1 MNFLLLLEW
10 FAAFCALGGAILAS
24 GKWLSPNLPW
34 KLWISANILF
44 ICLFFFTEQNGLL
57 TLHLFGLFINSLG
70 LYQHQ
75 HPEEGQVSNKS
86 LMKVFFYFSLILIAL
101 SLSNGIHYIFTQ
113 KVSSLEWTGTFAGI
127 AGALLLASKHKFSNM
142 CWYVWSFSNLS
153 VFILA
158 LFYTHQYGL
167 LLLQGG
173 FMVTNIIGI
182 YSYNFNKKEAPIDTL
197 EAISTNS

>member
-44 ICLFFFTEQNGLL
+44 IFFFFFTEQNGLL

-75 HPEEGQVSNKS
+75 QINDTLLVLLGP
-86 LMKVFFYFSLILIAL
+86 YFLHLNTNFLICV
-101 SLSNGIHYIFTQ
+101 GMF
-113 KVSSLEWTGTFAGI
+113 
-127 AGALLLASKHKFSNM
+127 
-142 CWYVWSFSNLS
+142 
-153 VFILA
+153 
-158 LFYTHQYGL
+158 GL
-167 LLLQGG
+167 L
-173 FMVTNIIGI
+173 VI
-182 YSYNFNKKEAPIDTL
+182 
-197 EAISTNS
+197 